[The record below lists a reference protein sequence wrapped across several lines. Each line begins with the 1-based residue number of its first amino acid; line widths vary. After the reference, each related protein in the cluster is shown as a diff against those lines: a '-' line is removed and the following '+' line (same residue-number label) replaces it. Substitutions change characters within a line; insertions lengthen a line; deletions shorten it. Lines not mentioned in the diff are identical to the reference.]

1 MWTQNSDIEFK
12 YEAANVTI
20 PYPAIP
26 SIILTVNE
34 V

>member
-1 MWTQNSDIEFK
+1 MWTQNQDITLQ

-20 PYPAIP
+20 PYPATP